1 MMGLFSKKTKELEI
15 IAPVDG
21 EIIALDQVEDE
32 VFSQKMLGDGIA
44 IKPTAGN
51 FVAPIAGKLVTVF
64 PTGHA
69 YGIKSI
75 HGIEM
80 LLHIGM
86 DTVSLNGKG
95 FNIKV
100 KQDDNIKQGDLL
112 CEVDLAVLKAEKVP
126 SLDTPIVFTPETM
139 SGKTITI
146 VKTGKVKQGE
156 VIAIIK

>member
-1 MMGLFSKKTKELEI
+1 MGLFSKKTKELEI

>member
-1 MMGLFSKKTKELEI
+1 MMGLFSKKLKELEI

-21 EIIALDQVEDE
+21 EIIALDKVEDE
-32 VFSQKMLGDGIA
+32 VFSQKMLGDGLA
-44 IKPTAGN
+44 IKPSAGN
-51 FVAPIAGKLVTVF
+51 FVAPVAGKLITVF

-69 YGIKSI
+69 YGIKSNI
-75 HGIEM
+75 GVEM

-86 DTVSLNGKG
+86 DTVSLDGKG
-95 FNIKV
+95 FDIKV
-100 KQDDNIKQGDLL
+100 KQDDNVKQGDLL

-139 SGKTITI
+139 SGRTITV
-146 VKTGKVKQGE
+146 VKEGKVKQGE